1 MNPSLLFAVLVT
13 GFFASYCLVVLFL
26 ADDSF
31 AFGFA
36 FLAGAFSLGFAIFL
50 VLFLSEETDEIYS
63 ESDIDSSDYESGSA
77 LFFGI

>member
-13 GFFASYCLVVLFL
+13 GFFASYCLALFL

-36 FLAGAFSLGFAIFL
+36 FLAGAFSFGFAIFL